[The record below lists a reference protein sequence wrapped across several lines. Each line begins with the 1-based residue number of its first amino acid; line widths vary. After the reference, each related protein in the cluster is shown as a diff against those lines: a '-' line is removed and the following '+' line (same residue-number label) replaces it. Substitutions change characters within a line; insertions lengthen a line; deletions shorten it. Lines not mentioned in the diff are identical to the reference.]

1 MFDRELN
8 QLKQRQ
14 LALRL
19 RNIELRSELRADL
32 QGLRQPASWLG
43 AAGAVIGAAG
53 VGAFLNR
60 QSQPSRLGSALNLL
74 KLALRITRL
83 AQQFRA
89 R

>member
-19 RNIELRSELRADL
+19 RNIELRTELRVDV
-32 QGLRQPASWLG
+32 QRLRQPASWLG
-43 AAGAVIGAAG
+43 AAGAAVGAAG

-60 QSQPSRLGSALNLL
+60 QSQPRRLGTALNLL
-74 KLALRITRL
+74 KLALRIARL

>member
-19 RNIELRSELRADL
+19 RNIELRTELRVDV
-32 QGLRQPASWLG
+32 QRLRQPASWLG
-43 AAGAVIGAAG
+43 AAGAAVGAAG
-53 VGAFLNR
+53 MEAFLNR
-60 QSQPSRLGSALNLL
+60 QSQPGRWGSALNLL
-74 KLALRITRL
+74 KLALRIARL
-83 AQQFRA
+83 AQQFRG

>member
-19 RNIELRSELRADL
+19 RNIELRAELRVDV
-32 QGLRQPASWLG
+32 QRLRQPASWIG
-43 AAGAVIGAAG
+43 AAGAAIGAAG

-60 QSQPSRLGSALNLL
+60 QSQPGRWGSALNLL
-74 KLALRITRL
+74 KLALRIARL
-83 AQQFRA
+83 AQQFRG